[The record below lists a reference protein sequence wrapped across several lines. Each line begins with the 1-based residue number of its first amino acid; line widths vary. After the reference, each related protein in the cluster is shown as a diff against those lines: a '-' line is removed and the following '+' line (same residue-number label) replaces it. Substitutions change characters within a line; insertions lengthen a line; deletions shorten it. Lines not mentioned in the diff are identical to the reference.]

1 MRITLRGKREG
12 ERIELEPVRAARRP
26 DRAGCEGGFD
36 LVCKLAIDVGC
47 YHVRFDRLYSSTGA
61 LRRFG
66 AQLQACY
73 DTLGGAAEY
82 AMIYEKDLVFR
93 IVMRRGG
100 HAVVRGTFRAQP
112 ETGTALAF
120 EMETDQSC
128 FPPALAALAELE
140 KAYGITPGT

>member
-61 LRRFG
+61 LCRFG
-66 AQLQACY
+66 AQLQTCY
-73 DTLGGAAEY
+73 DALTGAAEY
-82 AMIYEKDLVFR
+82 AMTYEKDLVFR
-93 IVMRRGG
+93 VVMRRGG

-112 ETGTALAF
+112 ETGTALTF

-128 FPPALAALAELE
+128 FPPALAAIAELE
-140 KAYGITPGT
+140 KLYDITPGV